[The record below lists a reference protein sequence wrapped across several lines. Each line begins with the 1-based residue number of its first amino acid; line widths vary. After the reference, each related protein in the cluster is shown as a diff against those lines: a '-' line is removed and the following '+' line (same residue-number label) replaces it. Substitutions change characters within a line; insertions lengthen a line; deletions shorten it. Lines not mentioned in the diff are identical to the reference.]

1 MKVTVLGCAT
11 STGVPVPGCD
21 CGVCSCAAEEN
32 LRTRSSAL
40 VETADLS
47 LLIDTSPD
55 LRTQALRA
63 NISAISAVLYTHS
76 HADHT
81 NGIDDLKP
89 FTDFG
94 RKIIDC
100 YANPET
106 AANLRRNFG
115 YIFGDESPGEVKPN
129 LRLNEIDG
137 DFSIG
142 QMRIIPVKIDHGS
155 WKILG
160 YRIGNFAYLTD
171 CNGIPPESMKK
182 LAGLE
187 LLVISALRYSPHPS
201 HFNLEQTLEH
211 IEIISPK
218 KAVLTHMSCKMGYF
232 ELKKNLPANV
242 EPARDGAIF
251 EIQNTGGKTGV

>member
-1 MKVTVLGCAT
+1 MTVLGCAT
-11 STGVPVPGCD
+11 STGVPVLGCN
-21 CGVCSCAAEEN
+21 CGVCYCAAEEN
-32 LRTRSSAL
+32 RRTRSSAL
-40 VETADLS
+40 VETAGLS

-55 LRTQALRA
+55 FRAQALRE
-63 NISAISAVLYTHS
+63 NISSVSAVLYTHS

-81 NGIDDLKP
+81 GGIDDLKP

-94 RKIIDC
+94 RKIIEC
-100 YANPET
+100 YANPAT
-106 AANLRRNFG
+106 AANLKKNFG
-115 YIFGDESPGEVKPN
+115 YIFGGESPGEVKPN
-129 LRLNEIDG
+129 LLLKEIDG

-142 QMRIIPVKIDHGS
+142 QTRIVPVEINHGS

-182 LAGLE
+182 LSGLE
-187 LLVISALRYSPHPS
+187 LLIISSLRYSPHPS

-211 IEIISPK
+211 IEILAPR

-232 ELKKNLPANV
+232 ELKTNLPANV
-242 EPARDGAIF
+242 EPARDGAVF
-251 EIQNTGGKTGV
+251 EIQSTGGETVV